1 MNRTESR
8 ERPLHEQH
16 GDQETRIL
24 IVEDNE
30 GIRLPLK
37 EYIEL
42 SGYHATAA
50 ASAEEAINILKDE
63 NFEVVITDIM
73 LGEMDGLELTDHIKK
88 NMDSDVIVMTGY
100 SDDYSYE
107 DVINKGASDLVFK
120 PVRYKELLLRLK
132 RVLRER
138 QLTQDRIFMLKRV
151 QKLAITDGLTKL
163 YNSRHFY
170 SQLEQEM
177 DRSNR
182 YHHPLSL
189 LLLDIDDF
197 KVFNDTY
204 GHLEGDKVLVKIGTT
219 IRECLRTIDSA
230 YRYGGEEF
238 TILLPE
244 TGGSEAIKVSERI
257 RVSISECVFHP
268 LPDTPVSVT
277 VSTGVTQY
285 ALGESAASFVKRAD
299 NAMYGSKNSGK
310 NKVSFAEGG
319 TDQDE
324 SGPEE
329 GIA

>member
-1 MNRTESR
+1 MT
-8 ERPLHEQH
+8 
-16 GDQETRIL
+16 DQQENEEIRIL

-42 SGYHATAA
+42 SGFQATAS
-50 ASAEEAINILKDE
+50 ASAEEALDILKE
-63 NFEVVITDIM
+63 NSFEVVITDIM
-73 LGEMDGLELTDHIKK
+73 LGEMDGLELTDHVKS
-88 NMDSDVIVMTGY
+88 NLDSDVIVMTGY

-170 SQLEQEM
+170 NQLEQEL

-182 YHHPLSL
+182 YHHPLSM

-197 KVFNDTY
+197 KNFNDTY
-204 GHLEGDKVLVKIGTT
+204 GHLEGDKVLVKIGVT
-219 IRECLRTIDSA
+219 IKSCLRTIDSA

-244 TGGSEAIKVSERI
+244 TNGGEATKVAERI
-257 RVSISECVFHP
+257 RVSISECVFQP
-268 LPDTPVSVT
+268 EADSNISVT
-277 VSTGVTQY
+277 VSTGVTEY
-285 ALGESAASFVKRAD
+285 ILGESRTDFVKRAD
-299 NAMYGSKNSGK
+299 HAMYTSKNSGK
-310 NKVSFAEGG
+310 NRVSFAKD
-319 TDQDE
+319 TP
-324 SGPEE
+324 PEE
-329 GIA
+329 

>member
-1 MNRTESR
+1 MDN
-8 ERPLHEQH
+8 QF
-16 GDQETRIL
+16 DNQEIRIL

-42 SGYHATAA
+42 SGYQATAT
-50 ASAEEAINILKDE
+50 ASAEEALDILKTE
-63 NFEVVITDIM
+63 SFEVVITDIM
-73 LGEMDGLELTDHIKK
+73 LGEMDGLELADHIKK
-88 NMDSDVIVMTGY
+88 NLDSDVIVMTGY

-120 PVRYKELLLRLK
+120 PVRYKELLLRLR

-163 YNSRHFY
+163 FNSRHFY
-170 SQLEQEM
+170 QQLDQEL
-177 DRSNR
+177 DRSSR

-197 KVFNDTY
+197 KHFNDTY
-204 GHLEGDKVLVKIGTT
+204 GHLEGDKVLVGIGTT
-219 IRECLRTIDSA
+219 IKTCLRTIDSA

-244 TGGSEAIKVSERI
+244 TSGGEATKVAERI
-257 RVSISECVFHP
+257 RISISKCVFTPEPDTTVSI
-268 LPDTPVSVT
+268 T

-285 ALGESAASFVKRAD
+285 IANETGTDFVKRAD
-299 NAMYGSKNSGK
+299 HAMYTSKNSGK
-310 NKVSFAEGG
+310 NRVSFAENA
-319 TDQDE
+319 
-324 SGPEE
+324 SPEE
-329 GIA
+329 A